1 MKKGVNFIEVSLKN
15 ANQLLEET
23 HHYIKWQAPL
33 DIQRMSKDNI
43 LKMSCE
49 AMRITVRITQ
59 IMAWLTLQKSI
70 LAGDITPEEA
80 RAKNVHI
87 LQGKTCLENASET
100 DFLLPERLRE
110 LLKKSRLLYIQTMK
124 LEESSLRHRPLP
136 EEIKKEGGTRPFCV
150 GKKGPKIRRKGAYS
164 S

>member
-1 MKKGVNFIEVSLKN
+1 MMKQDINFIEISLKK
-15 ANQLLEET
+15 AYQLLEET

-70 LAGDITPEEA
+70 LAGESTPED
-80 RAKNVHI
+80 VHSRNAPI
-87 LQGKTCLENASET
+87 LQGKTCLEIASET
-100 DFLLPERLRE
+100 DLLLPERLRE
-110 LLKKSRLLYIQTMK
+110 LLKKSRLFYIQTMQ
-124 LEESSLRHRPLP
+124 LEESSLRNRPLP
-136 EEIKKEGGTRPFCV
+136 EEIKKEGNTRPYLCR
-150 GKKGPKIRRKGAYS
+150 KKRSRSAE
-164 S
+164 